1 MKKLRAAWLL
11 AEAMRL
17 DDLAR
22 TKSEEEQRAFAEMH
36 RRIHPHLKADF
47 AILQAELAAWVATVC
62 LKQQLECQLGSCT
75 KVQGAPFASCNH
87 AQI

>member
-11 AEAMRL
+11 SEAMKL
-17 DDLAR
+17 DELAR
-22 TKSEEEQRAFAEMH
+22 TKSEEEQRAYAEMH

-62 LKQQLECQLGSCT
+62 SRQQTEC
-75 KVQGAPFASCNH
+75 
-87 AQI
+87 